1 MEDKKMDRRM
11 LRSRRQMQDALREL
25 VAEKEYHRISVADI
39 AEKAGVSRPTFY
51 SHFKTRDDLLLSCF
65 DATFEDFFE
74 KLEDFMQSE
83 EVDLGASFYARQLI
97 VWVFELWAERE
108 ELIRLLL
115 HSRAEGL
122 VLQRFQEYTM
132 QALQIHLERLGLVDY
147 PEELKLLVV
156 DCLAGVMMTLFRRWL
171 ENTETYTPELMGAMF
186 ETLMIPGLLAIFQG
200 GDMNEWFV
208 GEGA

>member
-1 MEDKKMDRRM
+1 M
-11 LRSRRQMQDALREL
+11 
-25 VAEKEYHRISVADI
+25 
-39 AEKAGVSRPTFY
+39 SRPTFY